1 MRLKQIKKCVIV
13 NKVLIDDNILIFY
26 VIITDYSYS

>member
-13 NKVLIDDNILIFY
+13 NKVVIDDNILIFY